1 MTPCIGP
8 YSPVAAISEVRS
20 ERVRP
25 TDHVARCGLV
35 RDLGRRPSSG
45 LPFPHRLTVAPPRTR
60 EFGTQD
66 GTQKALTLRVGR
78 PSVFGGDRPRSR

>member
-8 YSPVAAISEVRS
+8 YSPVAAIKAKSVENASRGGS
-20 ERVRP
+20 
-25 TDHVARCGLV
+25 V

-45 LPFPHRLTVAPPRTR
+45 LPLPHRQTVATPRIG
-60 EFGTQD
+60 EFGTHD
-66 GTQKALTLRVGR
+66 GTQKALTLPVGR